1 MKLEKT
7 GYATRVSP
15 EKARTS
21 KESWFIPHHL
31 VTHNGKNRV
40 VFNCSFTYKDQN
52 LNELLLSGP
61 NLGASLL
68 GVLLRFREHSTAVSS
83 FSELVKATA
92 RHLHGAAADE
102 EETPTAEKF
111 KEAELSILRSAQ
123 RDSFPEEVQCLAA
136 GKPVPSSSCLITLA
150 PEYDVSLRLIRVGG
164 RLRRC
169 QELEPDVIHPVVLD
183 PRHVVTKLLIRQV
196 DSDLKHPGAE
206 RLFAELRRKFWILR
220 GREAIRREQR
230 SCPECQRWRAQPVNP
245 KMADLPPARLRLY
258 RPPFSQRD

>member
-1 MKLEKT
+1 M
-7 GYATRVSP
+7 AT
-15 EKARTS
+15 
-21 KESWFIPHHL
+21 
-31 VTHNGKNRV
+31 VTTNHPLPDAQQ
-40 VFNCSFTYKDQN
+40 F
-52 LNELLLSGP
+52 
-61 NLGASLL
+61 
-68 GVLLRFREHSTAVSS
+68 SS
-83 FSELVKATA
+83 FSELVVACA
-92 RHLHGAAADE
+92 
-102 EETPTAEKF
+102 
-111 KEAELSILRSAQ
+111 
-123 RDSFPEEVQCLAA
+123 
-136 GKPVPSSSCLITLA
+136 
-150 PEYDVSLRLIRVGG
+150 
-164 RLRRC
+164 RC